1 MLPQK
6 SWWGLHCIYI
16 HTWLYMYIH
25 SHPEVDEI
33 WKFQQYSHFD
43 DLVWHFHILSTP
55 GLVHMGSHPPKSKYW
70 ELVQLMF
77 PGRLRGPLPLNIY
90 NNICYISII
99 VSYPLISW
107 VPSVHFLEHL
117 CSKTCFCRMHIFL
130 KSNFAF
136 SHRKIQKHRA
146 FWRNHPQSS
155 ALLHLHIARRVS
167 AVTRL
172 RLASRVN
179 ANSREDLTA

>member
-1 MLPQK
+1 MWPWCEGVASTSPHRNYAAPKKLMRP
-6 SWWGLHCIYI
+6 SLYIYI
-16 HTWLYMYIH
+16 YAWLYMYIH

-77 PGRLRGPLPLNIY
+77 PGRLRCPLPLNIY

-117 CSKTCFCRMHIFL
+117 CSKTCFCRMHISWVILHFPIG
-130 KSNFAF
+130 K
-136 SHRKIQKHRA
+136 K
-146 FWRNHPQSS
+146 RNIGHF
-155 ALLHLHIARRVS
+155 
-167 AVTRL
+167 
-172 RLASRVN
+172 
-179 ANSREDLTA
+179 